1 MPLKKCRLCEAG
13 VADLLPS
20 SLPSLKTMA
29 SSRPPAGSD
38 GDVAALAAR
47 ADCENAAPLRVA
59 VLNCEDAVK
68 WADHVDV
75 LRCAYGS
82 PGDAWTEY
90 RCYDGEFPSD
100 GDLDALDAV
109 VCPGS
114 RHSAND
120 DALPWVAGLLDALRR
135 AAARTDVRLLGICFG
150 HQAVARALGGAVGAN
165 PGGGFRYAAEAVAC
179 RGWAGGALVLLESH
193 GECVTALPAGAAC
206 LGSSPG
212 AAHEIVAVGETVLT
226 LQAHPEFTPA
236 LMNARVWP
244 AVAPRLADADAAR
257 RAVAAADVDNAAARR
272 AIRAFLAGA
281 APAGS

>member
-1 MPLKKCRLCEAG
+1 
-13 VADLLPS
+13 
-20 SLPSLKTMA
+20 MA

-120 DALPWVAGLLDALRR
+120 DALPWVAGLLDEDPNAGSGARSRSPTPRR
-135 AAARTDVRLLGICFG
+135 ARRDGGTERRRSVQKSAESVAIGPSGARFRGTAGER
-150 HQAVARALGGAVGAN
+150 ARGRRDF
-165 PGGGFRYAAEAVAC
+165 GGFAVFWTLDL
-179 RGWAGGALVLLESH
+179 RGS
-193 GECVTALPAGAAC
+193 
-206 LGSSPG
+206 
-212 AAHEIVAVGETVLT
+212 
-226 LQAHPEFTPA
+226 
-236 LMNARVWP
+236 
-244 AVAPRLADADAAR
+244 
-257 RAVAAADVDNAAARR
+257 
-272 AIRAFLAGA
+272 AF
-281 APAGS
+281 